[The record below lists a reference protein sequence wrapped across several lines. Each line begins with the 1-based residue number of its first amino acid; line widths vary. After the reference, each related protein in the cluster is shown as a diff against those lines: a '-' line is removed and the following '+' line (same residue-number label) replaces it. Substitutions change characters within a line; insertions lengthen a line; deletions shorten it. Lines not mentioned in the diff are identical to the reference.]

1 MNAPAI
7 ELTNTTES
15 AQGLLKFNVSYI
27 PNHIA
32 SGDVFLSLNEVL
44 ECHVSKY
51 QPAHS
56 KIDDV
61 VQIIESNHGII
72 QITDAAALFGKSKRQ
87 FERVFQ
93 ETVGVT
99 AKLFSQIVRFRRA
112 SCLVTQS
119 SMSLADIA
127 VVSGYT
133 DQSHMSHEFKR
144 FANLSP
150 AAYARSHVE
159 FLQDTPYNLIEN
171 SLS

>member
-7 ELTNTTES
+7 ELTNTTEA
-15 AQGLLKFNVSYI
+15 AQGLLKFNVSDI
-27 PNHIA
+27 PDHIA
-32 SGDVFLSLNEVL
+32 CGDIFLSLNKVL
-44 ECHVSKY
+44 ECHVGKY
-51 QPAHS
+51 QPTYS
-56 KIDDV
+56 RIDDV

-72 QITDAAALFGKSKRQ
+72 PITDAAALFGKSERQ

-99 AKLFSQIVRFRRA
+99 AKFFSRIHRFRRA
-112 SCLVTQS
+112 SSLVTQS

-133 DQSHMSHEFKR
+133 DQSHMSHEFKG

-150 AAYARSHVE
+150 AAYARSHVD
-159 FLQDTPYNLIEN
+159 FLQDIPNNLTVN
-171 SLS
+171 CLS